1 MFIDGEVSDDQEEK
15 APQKVDKEPRK
26 YSNEP
31 KQVQEVPKPPVPVIM
46 SLAMNI
52 DIGWYMGI
60 MEPKATSILEKIRL
74 KVVQRNFGNDNMAA
88 TFRVGWNPKDF
99 MRRQFGKSYLA
110 SIGSVIV
117 LNGTSLNAQ
126 ATTCKE
132 YLQEHWPTTSPGLL
146 KCIEDSMNERKNT
159 TKGTCPSPVYA

>member
-1 MFIDGEVSDDQEEK
+1 LEDSGDQEEK
-15 APQKVDKEPRK
+15 ARKKVDKEPLI
-26 YSNEP
+26 YLVEP
-31 KQVQEVPKPPVPVIM
+31 EQVQEAPGPPAEAIM
-46 SLAMNI
+46 SNAMKI
-52 DIGWYMGI
+52 DLGLRTGI
-60 MEPKATSILEKIRL
+60 MEDEATSILEKIRL
-74 KVVQRNFGNDNMAA
+74 RIVQRNFGNDNMAA

-99 MRRQFGKSYLA
+99 MRRQFGKSHWA

-146 KCIEDSMNERKNT
+146 KCIEDNMNGRKNI
-159 TKGTCPSPVYA
+159 TKGTCPSPVYT